1 MSSFAENLKKVRID
15 KGWNQGQLAQAIGVS
30 QTAISQFEKGLRF
43 PTPANINKFAE
54 ILESTVTICLVMKIW
69 QMKIKLMRSMHGLSP
84 EGLKKVEEFIKMV
97 KKYEEPGDSK
107 RKKVND
113 KCYLLQI
120 VQRI

>member
-54 ILESTVTICLVMKIW
+54 ILGVSSDYLLGDEDMTNER
-69 QMKIKLMRSMHGLSP
+69 IKLMRSMHGLSP

-107 RKKVND
+107 RKEGE
-113 KCYLLQI
+113 
-120 VQRI
+120 R